1 MSPSERREMIRKE
14 NTYLS
19 LTRQCKLLK
28 ISRSSIYYTPVGF
41 DQATIE
47 LMHEIDRI
55 FTKYPFFGSRQ
66 IAAYLP
72 QSGFSAGR
80 HRVRR
85 LMGIMGLQAIYKG
98 PNTSKKHP
106 QHKIWPY
113 LLRKLPITR
122 PNHVWCS
129 DITYIPVRNGFLY
142 LVAIMDWATRKVLSW
157 RLSNTLDAS
166 FCVEALE
173 EAIATYGKP
182 EIMNTD
188 QGSQYTGAGWITT
201 LTKAEIK
208 ISPLMHVNMHCRAVN
223 GWPRSLSRQHL
234 HRTALAIPQ
243 AGSRLLARDYR
254 WLPSQSRHRQLDRL
268 LQQRAASHRARQ
280 TDAERGILRPS
291 EDTKSGMNINQM
303 HLSKAA

>member
-1 MSPSERREMIRKE
+1 MQAAQDQPF
-14 NTYLS
+14 LD
-19 LTRQCKLLK
+19 LLP
-28 ISRSSIYYTPVGF
+28 PVGF
-41 DQATIE
+41 DQATID
-47 LMHEIDRI
+47 LVHGIDRI

-113 LLRKLPITR
+113 LLRKLSITR

-129 DITYIPVRNGFLY
+129 DITYIPVKNGFLY

-166 FCVEALE
+166 FWLKLWTKLKRFAKYLNHLTLPEIIDFNALND
-173 EAIATYGKP
+173 AQCLKFFAKRCIAKYGKP

-188 QGSQYTGAGWITT
+188 QGSQYTGADWIST
-201 LTKAEIK
+201 LTKADIK
-208 ISPLMHVNMHCRAVN
+208 ISMDGRGRYLDNIFIERL
-223 GWPRSLSRQHL
+223 WRSLKQEAVYL
-234 HRTALAIPQ
+234 HEINDGFQAKRIIDDRTGFYNSERPHTALDKRTPDAAYFTQ
-243 AGSRLLARDYR
+243 AEIR
-254 WLPSQSRHRQLDRL
+254 
-268 LQQRAASHRARQ
+268 
-280 TDAERGILRPS
+280 
-291 EDTKSGMNINQM
+291 
-303 HLSKAA
+303 KAA

>member
-1 MSPSERREMIRKE
+1 M
-14 NTYLS
+14 
-19 LTRQCKLLK
+19 QLLK

-47 LMHEIDRI
+47 LMHEIDRV

-66 IAAYLP
+66 IAAYLL

-85 LMGIMGLQAIYKG
+85 LMGIMGLQAI
-98 PNTSKKHP
+98 
-106 QHKIWPY
+106 
-113 LLRKLPITR
+113 
-122 PNHVWCS
+122 
-129 DITYIPVRNGFLY
+129 
-142 LVAIMDWATRKVLSW
+142 
-157 RLSNTLDAS
+157 
-166 FCVEALE
+166 
-173 EAIATYGKP
+173 
-182 EIMNTD
+182 
-188 QGSQYTGAGWITT
+188 
-201 LTKAEIK
+201 
-208 ISPLMHVNMHCRAVN
+208 HCRAVN

-303 HLSKAA
+303 RLSKAA

>member
-1 MSPSERREMIRKE
+1 MSPSERRDMIRKE
-14 NTYLS
+14 NTNLS
-19 LTRQCKLLK
+19 LMRQCKLLK

-41 DQATIE
+41 DQATID
-47 LMHEIDRI
+47 LMHEVDRI

-72 QSGFSAGR
+72 QSGFAAGR

-85 LMGIMGLQAIYKG
+85 LMNIMGLQAIYKG

-106 QHKIWPY
+106 EHRIYPY
-113 LLRKLPITR
+113 LLRKLAITR
-122 PNHVWCS
+122 PNQVWCS
-129 DITYIPVRNGFLY
+129 DITYIPVKRGFLY

-173 EAIATYGKP
+173 EAIAKYGKP

-201 LTKAEIK
+201 LTDAEVK
-208 ISPLMHVNMHCRAVN
+208 ISMPLGTLLCNALTVIDGRGRYLDNIFIERL
-223 GWPRSLSRQHL
+223 WRSLKQEAVYL
-234 HRTALAIPQ
+234 HEITDGFQAKRIIDNWIGFYNSERPHTALDKRTPDA
-243 AGSRLLARDYR
+243 AYF
-254 WLPSQSRHRQLDRL
+254 QLVETR
-268 LQQRAASHRARQ
+268 
-280 TDAERGILRPS
+280 
-291 EDTKSGMNINQM
+291 
-303 HLSKAA
+303 KAA

>member
-14 NTYLS
+14 NTDLS

-41 DQATIE
+41 DLVTLD

-106 QHKIWPY
+106 QHRIYPY
-113 LLRKLPITR
+113 LLRKLAITR
-122 PNHVWCS
+122 PNQVWCS
-129 DITYIPVRNGFLY
+129 DITYIPVKRGFLY
-142 LVAIMDWATRKVLSW
+142 LVAYSGVIRPPVPI
-157 RLSNTLDAS
+157 AS
-166 FCVEALE
+166 GHPYRFDPA
-173 EAIATYGKP
+173 G
-182 EIMNTD
+182 D
-188 QGSQYTGAGWITT
+188 SGASGHPHFGPF
-201 LTKAEIK
+201 K
-208 ISPLMHVNMHCRAVN
+208 
-223 GWPRSLSRQHL
+223 
-234 HRTALAIPQ
+234 
-243 AGSRLLARDYR
+243 LL
-254 WLPSQSRHRQLDRL
+254 
-268 LQQRAASHRARQ
+268 
-280 TDAERGILRPS
+280 RGDL
-291 EDTKSGMNINQM
+291 
-303 HLSKAA
+303 